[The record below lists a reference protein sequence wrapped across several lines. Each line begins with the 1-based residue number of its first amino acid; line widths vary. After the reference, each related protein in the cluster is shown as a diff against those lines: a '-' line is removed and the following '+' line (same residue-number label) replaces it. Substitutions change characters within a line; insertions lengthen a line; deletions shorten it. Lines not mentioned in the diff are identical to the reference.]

1 MLLLPPPLLL
11 LMLSH
16 RRLRVRV
23 AEKGTDRVKVKA
35 KVKGRTR
42 RSLRSWNRVVC
53 CRCR

>member
-1 MLLLPPPLLL
+1 MLLLLPPPLL

-16 RRLRVRV
+16 RRLRVTV
-23 AEKGTDRVKVKA
+23 TEKGTDRVKAKV